1 MSSVTRTM
9 IAVLSGL
16 ILGGL
21 ATAAPVPPETPPD
34 PLARGSVGIQV
45 QTGGLVITTVYP
57 TMPAGLAGLKVGDKI
72 VRVGTLEPQ
81 VFDQVV
87 AHICSFRPG
96 STIEFEVERGSDR
109 KVFKV
114 KIAPRPAE
122 FDNPNRGYPVPIF
135 PDR

>member
-1 MSSVTRTM
+1 MSRVTRT
-9 IAVLSGL
+9 IAAVSVMA
-16 ILGGL
+16 LGGL
-21 ATAAPVPPETPPD
+21 VTAAPVPPDAPPD
-34 PLARGSVGIQV
+34 PMARGSVGIQV
-45 QTGGLVITTVYP
+45 QTGGMVISTVYP

-96 STIEFEVERGSDR
+96 STIEFEVERGSER

-122 FDNPNRGYPVPIF
+122 FDNPNRGAPIQIF